1 LADLTLRTVGTGT
14 AFPDGVRTPTCNLI
28 QYDGFSLVVDLGSGS
43 LHKLARLGLD
53 PRTISAVCI
62 THAHFDH
69 LTDLL
74 PLLFALNVPGYER
87 ADDTPLTLVMSA
99 ETHRLLEGARA
110 VFTDWLQPPPNKVR
124 EIVLQPGDSLEL
136 GPFSVETAFPHHTSS
151 SLGYRFTLQA
161 GRRPVLAI
169 PGDSGPC
176 DALSVL
182 CRDADV
188 AIMECS
194 MPDSWPLPAH
204 MTPGSLLDLAHAA
217 DIRHLLVTHRYPM
230 VMGVDLPQLFEEAG
244 RRMSLP
250 DDMDEFTI
258 PVH

>member
-43 LHKLARLGLD
+43 LHKLAQLGLD

-87 ADDTPLTLVMSA
+87 ASDTPLTLVMSA

-124 EIVLQPGDSLEL
+124 ELVLQPGDSLEL
-136 GPFSVETAFPHHTSS
+136 GPFSVDTAFPHHTSS

-176 DALSVL
+176 DALSAL

-204 MTPGSLLDLAHAA
+204 MTPTSLLDLAQAA

-230 VMGVDLPQLFEEAG
+230 VMDVDLPQRFEKAG

-250 DDMDEFTI
+250 DDMDEFSI

>member
-1 LADLTLRTVGTGT
+1 VTDLTLRTVGTGT

-28 QYDGFSLVVDLGSGS
+28 QHGDFSLVVDLGSGS
-43 LHKLARLGLD
+43 LHKLAQLGLN

-87 ADDTPLTLVMSA
+87 VSDEPLLLVMSA
-99 ETHRLLEGARA
+99 ETRRLLDGVRA

-124 EIVLQPGDSLEL
+124 EIVLEPGDTLTL
-136 GPFSVETAFPHHTSS
+136 GPFEVETAFPQHTGSS
-151 SLGYRFTLQA
+151 IGYRFTLQA

-176 DALSVL
+176 DALSFL
-182 CRDADV
+182 CRDADM

-204 MTPGSLLDLAHAA
+204 MTPSSLLELSHTAQ
-217 DIRHLLVTHRYPM
+217 IKHLLVTHRYPM
-230 VMGVDLPQLFEEAG
+230 VLSVDLPLLFEQAG

-250 DDMDEFTI
+250 DDMDEFI
-258 PVH
+258 VSVH